1 MLSRDMRCVNGG
13 GGGWGW
19 QIVLHAVSTLWNL
32 GAEDEND
39 QALMEALPL
48 VHATLTAHMENERVV
63 NACCG
68 FLNNEVCMCVWSQR
82 TLLCL

>member
-1 MLSRDMRCVNGG
+1 M
-13 GGGWGW
+13 WGW
-19 QIVLHAVSTLWNL
+19 QIVLHAVSSLWNL

-68 FLNNEVCMCVWSQR
+68 FLNNEVCVCVCVCVCVWSHR
-82 TLLCL
+82 MLLCL